1 MQLLIGNRNYSSWSL
16 RPWLFLRLN
25 NVPFETRRIPLYAE
39 GSKAEI
45 LKYSP
50 SGKVPLLIDGDLHVW
65 DSLAICEYAIEKL
78 ELTNAW
84 PADIKTR
91 AEARSLVAEMHSG
104 FGALRSQL
112 SMNCR
117 RTPAPAPYDDAAAAD
132 IRRIDSLWT
141 SCRERFSTQG
151 PGLFGSWS
159 LADAFYAP
167 RRSPFRP
174 LPASLLSRLARIHGQ
189 HPRHPRPAG
198 MDHRSQTRNR
208 NPAPVRSLNIKSGRC
223 SF

>member
-25 NVPFETRRIPLYAE
+25 SVSFETRRIPLYAE

-65 DSLAICEYAIEKL
+65 DSLAICEYAIETL
-78 ELTNAW
+78 DLPHAW
-84 PADIKTR
+84 PADLKART
-91 AEARSLVAEMHSG
+91 EARSLVAEMHSG

-117 RTPAPAPYDDAAAAD
+117 RTPAPAPYDEAATAD
-132 IRRIDSLWT
+132 IRRIDALWT
-141 SCRERFSTQG
+141 SCRDRFGTQG
-151 PGLFGSWS
+151 PGLFGNWS

-167 RRSPFRP
+167 VVLRFDRYQ
-174 LPASLLSRLARIHGQ
+174 LPCSAASREYMNNILTIPALQQWIAEARQETEILSQ
-189 HPRHPRPAG
+189 FE
-198 MDHRSQTRNR
+198 
-208 NPAPVRSLNIKSGRC
+208 V
-223 SF
+223 

>member
-25 NVPFETRRIPLYAE
+25 NLAFETRRIPLYAE
-39 GSKAEI
+39 GSKTEI

-65 DSLAICEYAIEKL
+65 DSLAICEYLIEKHDL
-78 ELTNAW
+78 PHAW
-84 PADIKTR
+84 PADLR
-91 AEARSLVAEMHSG
+91 ARTEARSLVAEMHSG

-117 RTPAPAPYDDAAAAD
+117 RAPAPAPYDDAAAAD
-132 IRRIDSLWT
+132 IRRIDALWT
-141 SCRERFSTQG
+141 SGRDRFSAQG
-151 PGLFGSWS
+151 PGLFGPWS

-167 RRSPFRP
+167 VVLRFDRYQLPCTATSRAYMDNILA
-174 LPASLLSRLARIHGQ
+174 LPALQEWIAEARQEKEVLLQ
-189 HPRHPRPAG
+189 FE
-198 MDHRSQTRNR
+198 
-208 NPAPVRSLNIKSGRC
+208 V
-223 SF
+223 